1 MAVPAAAAP
10 APPRVHVHTSQQAV
24 RWGDM
29 DALGHVNNTLY
40 FRYMEQARSEW
51 IHERVEGGGEDP
63 GQGTVLV
70 QATCDFLAPL
80 TYPSSLEVRMY
91 LGEPGRSSC
100 MTYYEIATSGRLC
113 ATGTAKIVWVDM
125 ATGKSSPIP
134 ARVAALART
143 ATP

>member
-1 MAVPAAAAP
+1 VPGDTAAAP
-10 APPRVHVHTSQQAV
+10 WRFHVHTSVQTV

-51 IHERVEGGGEDP
+51 IHERAEGGGEDP

-70 QATCDFLAPL
+70 HATCEFLAPL
-80 TYPSSLEVRMY
+80 TYPATIEVRMY

-100 MTYYEIATSGRLC
+100 VTYYDIWRDERLC
-113 ATGTAKIVWVDM
+113 ARGTAKLVWVDM

-134 ARVAALART
+134 ARIVSLAR
-143 ATP
+143 AAPR